1 MTRSFLAREA
11 IEWSGGSLV
20 RGREDAR
27 FRGVSID
34 TRSLQA
40 GDLFVAIVGLRHDA
54 HDYLAQA
61 VDAGAAG
68 LLIARERAL
77 PSGLSPAFPAI
88 AVDDTTR
95 ALGALASGHRA
106 AYTGPVV
113 AITGSNG
120 KTTTKEMCA
129 AILSVAAPCLKNEGN
144 LNNEFGLPLTLLQ
157 LDACHR
163 SVVVELGMNHRGEI
177 ANLAAIARPTVS
189 VITNIGTAHIEFL
202 GSREAIALEKGDLV
216 AQLEAGGVAVL
227 NADDPLV
234 LEQGE
239 RTGARRVR
247 FGFRADAD
255 VRPENV
261 RVQPGGGSSFELC
274 APEGRIDVEVAGFGE
289 TAILN
294 VLAATAAALAAG
306 ARLADVPIGLARYQ
320 PLAGRLETL
329 ALPEGGVLIND
340 TYNANPQSMEVALR
354 ILAETESAA
363 SRAAGVIGN
372 GVQRIAVLGDMGE
385 LGATG
390 GEAHRQTGRLAARLG
405 LDQLF
410 ALGEL
415 AEQIAEGARSAGMD
429 PSRVHVGRDWREMGE
444 RVRARLEG
452 CDRVLVKGSRAMRM
466 ERIVQ
471 QLVSQGTDEVAREE
485 TRARSEC

>member
-1 MTRSFLAREA
+1 VTQPFLAREA

-20 RGREDAR
+20 GGEADTR

-34 TRSLQA
+34 TRSLEL
-40 GDLFVAIVGLRHDA
+40 GDLFVAIVGPHHDA

-68 LLIARERAL
+68 LLVARERVL
-77 PSGLSPAFPAI
+77 PSELSPALAAI
-88 AVDDTTR
+88 AVEDTTR

-106 AYTGPVV
+106 EYTGPVV

-129 AILSVAAPCLKNEGN
+129 AILSVAAPCLKNQGN

-157 LDACHR
+157 RDAAHR

-216 AQLEAGGVAVL
+216 AQLDASGVAVL
-227 NADDPLV
+227 NADDPLA

-239 RTGARRVR
+239 RTRARRLS
-247 FGFRADAD
+247 FGFHTEAD

-261 RVQPGGGSSFELC
+261 RIRAGAGSSFELC
-274 APEGRIDVEVAGFGE
+274 TPEGRIDVEVAGLGE
-289 TAILN
+289 TTILN
-294 VLAATAAALAAG
+294 ALAACTAALAAG
-306 ARLADVPIGLARYQ
+306 APLADVPTGLARYQ
-320 PLAGRLETL
+320 PVAGRLETL

-340 TYNANPQSMEVALR
+340 SYNANPQSMEIALR
-354 ILAETESAA
+354 ILADTESAGY
-363 SRAAGVIGN
+363 RAAGVIGN

-385 LGATG
+385 LGAMG
-390 GEAHRQTGRLAARLG
+390 SEAHRQTGRLTARLG
-405 LDQLF
+405 IDQLF

-415 AEQIAEGARSAGMD
+415 AEQIADGARSAGMD

-444 RVRARLEG
+444 QVRARLEG

-471 QLVSQGTDEVAREE
+471 QLVSQDADPAACEE
-485 TRARSEC
+485 TRTRSEH